1 MRTENAVKIVALSFV
16 QDVKL
21 TIKYTVKI
29 TRLMAIYN
37 AHNSIIREVTFVVV
51 KFLDIFK

>member
-21 TIKYTVKI
+21 TIKYTDCK
-29 TRLMAIYN
+29 N
-37 AHNSIIREVTFVVV
+37 H
-51 KFLDIFK
+51 